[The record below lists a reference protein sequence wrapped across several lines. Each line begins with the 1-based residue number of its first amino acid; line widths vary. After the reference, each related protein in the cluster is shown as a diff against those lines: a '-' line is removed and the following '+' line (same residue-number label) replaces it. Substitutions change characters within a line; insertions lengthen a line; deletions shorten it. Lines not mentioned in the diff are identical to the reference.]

1 MANGSVNED
10 FPLTLPVDASPAKAS
25 TPEVQR
31 ISARMKQAREALE
44 LSQAKFSELNGYK
57 IRTYQKNE
65 AGVSEAGVTLAAGF
79 VRAGINANWLLTGEG
94 PMLLEELQP
103 KPQPTKINA
112 DALAAILM
120 GAMKALPKA
129 DTGAIAD
136 FAVKMYLDVLERGL
150 ITPDGVGKGDLGEV
164 S

>member
-1 MANGSVNED
+1 
-10 FPLTLPVDASPAKAS
+10 
-25 TPEVQR
+25 
-31 ISARMKQAREALE
+31 MKQAREALE
-44 LSQAKFSELNGYK
+44 LSQAKFSEQNGYK

-79 VRAGINANWLLTGEG
+79 VRAGINANWLLVGEG
-94 PMLLEELQP
+94 PMLLEELRP

>member
-1 MANGSVNED
+1 M
-10 FPLTLPVDASPAKAS
+10 
-25 TPEVQR
+25 
-31 ISARMKQAREALE
+31 
-44 LSQAKFSELNGYK
+44 
-57 IRTYQKNE
+57 
-65 AGVSEAGVTLAAGF
+65 AGF
-79 VRAGINANWLLTGEG
+79 VQAGINANWLLTGEG

>member
-1 MANGSVNED
+1 MSISERLRAARLVLGLKQE
-10 FPLTLPVDASPAKAS
+10 DASSKFGVAKS
-25 TPEVQR
+25 
-31 ISARMKQAREALE
+31 
-44 LSQAKFSELNGYK
+44 
-57 IRTYQKNE
+57 TYQKYE
-65 AGVSEAGVTLAAGF
+65 AGSSIPGGEAIAGF
-79 VRAGINANWLLTGEG
+79 IGAGINANWLLTGEG

>member
-1 MANGSVNED
+1 
-10 FPLTLPVDASPAKAS
+10 
-25 TPEVQR
+25 
-31 ISARMKQAREALE
+31 MKQAREALE
-44 LSQAKFSELNGYK
+44 LSQAKFSEQNGYK

-79 VRAGINANWLLTGEG
+79 VRAGINANWLLVGEG

>member
-1 MANGSVNED
+1 VSISERLRAARLVLGLKQE
-10 FPLTLPVDASPAKAS
+10 DASSKFGVAKS
-25 TPEVQR
+25 
-31 ISARMKQAREALE
+31 
-44 LSQAKFSELNGYK
+44 
-57 IRTYQKNE
+57 TYQKYE
-65 AGVSEAGVTLAAGF
+65 AGSSIPGGEAIAGF
-79 VRAGINANWLLTGEG
+79 IGAGINANWLLTGEG

>member
-1 MANGSVNED
+1 
-10 FPLTLPVDASPAKAS
+10 
-25 TPEVQR
+25 
-31 ISARMKQAREALE
+31 
-44 LSQAKFSELNGYK
+44 
-57 IRTYQKNE
+57 
-65 AGVSEAGVTLAAGF
+65 
-79 VRAGINANWLLTGEG
+79 
-94 PMLLEELQP
+94 MLLEELQP